1 MIFDLNYGVIKMIK
15 IDLNEEVKKSIE
27 KKHKEYIVC
36 TSKQKL
42 ENYIL
47 EEDLKKTSISE
58 NSKKFLIHFFGDK
71 TEIRQQKLIE
81 LCTDPNLENL
91 ISEYEKTFSKIYGF
105 ENRGEGGKGADFLKK
120 EIKNI
125 LDTILNYEGFYKGKQ
140 IEKKLWNRH
149 EFVVSLGIRVC
160 PYCNRQYITSYYEDS
175 EKTTADVDHYY
186 PKSLY
191 PFLQMNIYNMI
202 PSCNVCNSK
211 TKRDNDMRHL
221 YPYIDSS
228 ESLCFGLLLNSV
240 ENMYSGVSDIFLET
254 NGNFR
259 AENSI
264 RVFKL
269 CEIYQAHR
277 REAGEVLDH
286 VKNYAVMNDKYYIKT
301 MGIDFEKE
309 IYNMWFDFMS
319 KTPNDEPLIKLKQ
332 DIFKQ
337 LTKL

>member
-1 MIFDLNYGVIKMIK
+1 M
-15 IDLNEEVKKSIE
+15 
-27 KKHKEYIVC
+27 
-36 TSKQKL
+36 
-42 ENYIL
+42 
-47 EEDLKKTSISE
+47 
-58 NSKKFLIHFFGDK
+58 
-71 TEIRQQKLIE
+71 
-81 LCTDPNLENL
+81 
-91 ISEYEKTFSKIYGF
+91 
-105 ENRGEGGKGADFLKK
+105 
-120 EIKNI
+120 
-125 LDTILNYEGFYKGKQ
+125 
-140 IEKKLWNRH
+140 
-149 EFVVSLGIRVC
+149 SLGIRVC

>member
-140 IEKKLWNRH
+140 IEKNY
-149 EFVVSLGIRVC
+149 GIG
-160 PYCNRQYITSYYEDS
+160 
-175 EKTTADVDHYY
+175 
-186 PKSLY
+186 
-191 PFLQMNIYNMI
+191 MN
-202 PSCNVCNSK
+202 
-211 TKRDNDMRHL
+211 L
-221 YPYIDSS
+221 
-228 ESLCFGLLLNSV
+228 
-240 ENMYSGVSDIFLET
+240 
-254 NGNFR
+254 
-259 AENSI
+259 
-264 RVFKL
+264 
-269 CEIYQAHR
+269 
-277 REAGEVLDH
+277 
-286 VKNYAVMNDKYYIKT
+286 
-301 MGIDFEKE
+301 
-309 IYNMWFDFMS
+309 
-319 KTPNDEPLIKLKQ
+319 
-332 DIFKQ
+332 
-337 LTKL
+337 